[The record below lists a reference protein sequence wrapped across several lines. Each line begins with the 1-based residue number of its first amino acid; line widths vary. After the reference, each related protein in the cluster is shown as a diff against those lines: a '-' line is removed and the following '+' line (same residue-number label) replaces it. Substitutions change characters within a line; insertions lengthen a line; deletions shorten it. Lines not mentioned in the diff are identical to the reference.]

1 MRFQWA
7 FNGLNWFMNS
17 YRAELNET
25 TAAWLRGGGVEPAAG
40 GSVWGVGMMVYGG
53 VVTMALALF
62 RQFFSGFWFHPIG
75 FLLGATHLNDGA
87 NWGSLL
93 FAWAI
98 RFTVLKV
105 GGATAVTKKLQPF
118 FLGAFMG
125 CVASIAM
132 FTVVNAIAVSN
143 GSTNFY
149 SGIP

>member
-1 MRFQWA
+1 
-7 FNGLNWFMNS
+7 
-17 YRAELNET
+17 
-25 TAAWLRGGGVEPAAG
+25 
-40 GSVWGVGMMVYGG
+40 MMVYGG

-105 GGATAVTKKLQPF
+105 GGATAVTGKLQPF

-125 CVASIAM
+125 CVANIAL
-132 FTVVNAIAVSN
+132 FTVINAIAVSS
-143 GSTNFY
+143 GSSHFY
-149 SGIP
+149 YGIP